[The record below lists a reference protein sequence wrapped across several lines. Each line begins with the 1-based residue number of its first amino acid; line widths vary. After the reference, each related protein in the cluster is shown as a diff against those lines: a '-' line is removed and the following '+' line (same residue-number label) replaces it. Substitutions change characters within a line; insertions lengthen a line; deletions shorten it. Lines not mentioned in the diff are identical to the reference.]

1 MSSHHPKSVGE
12 GLGLRTAET
21 ILGEDGPI
29 QARVSSGFNDRDL
42 RRYSDATLD
51 GPTLGKVEGAECESR
66 EVEAARR
73 FHIPPT
79 P

>member
-51 GPTLGKVEGAECESR
+51 GPSTGKVEGMDVNPSGLKPRVAY
-66 EVEAARR
+66 
-73 FHIPPT
+73 IPT